1 LQNSGGGQG
10 FYLSSSNA
18 NQNHWYCSYG
28 ANVNTDSG
36 VAATSAW
43 THLSMVQNGTNLL
56 WYINGT
62 QVCST
67 PIANVTSLTSYT
79 DWKAV
84 AQTETTAVTMYVDT
98 YIFQRNLT
106 R

>member
-1 LQNSGGGQG
+1 
-10 FYLSSSNA
+10 
-18 NQNHWYCSYG
+18 
-28 ANVNTDSG
+28 
-36 VAATSAW
+36 
-43 THLSMVQNGTNLL
+43 MVQNGTSLL

-79 DWKAV
+79 NCKAV
-84 AQTETTAVTMYVDT
+84 AQTETTAVTMYVDEFV
-98 YIFQRNLT
+98 FQRALT